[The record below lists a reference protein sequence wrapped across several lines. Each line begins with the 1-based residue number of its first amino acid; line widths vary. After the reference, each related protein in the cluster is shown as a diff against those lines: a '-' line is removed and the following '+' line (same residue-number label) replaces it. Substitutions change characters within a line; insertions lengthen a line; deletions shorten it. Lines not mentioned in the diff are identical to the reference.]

1 MIIIVKNQSDSD
13 KINKL
18 IKEGMVKTDE
28 KTLPDGTKEVTLAE
42 SFNIVGWMKG
52 LRDLSYIMRKIENN

>member
-42 SFNIVGWMKG
+42 SFNIIG
-52 LRDLSYIMRKIENN
+52 

>member
-28 KTLPDGTKEVTLAE
+28 KTLPDGTWRIK
-42 SFNIVGWMKG
+42 
-52 LRDLSYIMRKIENN
+52 